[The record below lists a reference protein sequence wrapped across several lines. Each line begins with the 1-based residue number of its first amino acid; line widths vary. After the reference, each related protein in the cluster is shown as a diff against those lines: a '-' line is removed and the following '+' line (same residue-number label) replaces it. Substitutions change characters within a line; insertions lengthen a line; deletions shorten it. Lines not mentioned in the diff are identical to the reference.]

1 MHKKYAFMSLA
12 LYLCILALI
21 SGCSPVNVIS
31 SNFDPD
37 ISPESYETFNFYDLD
52 VDTPNP
58 EQIDTIRLSMLKNAI
73 ENELNARGL
82 EMSDDPDLWV
92 NIGVLLEDKVQT
104 RETNIREAPLYI
116 GQRNYHWESKE
127 VVVDKYR
134 EGTVMLDLID
144 ADSKE
149 MVGQAVASGIVSEDN
164 EKLLQRI
171 EQGVEKVFD
180 ELWSRQ
186 Q

>member
-1 MHKKYAFMSLA
+1 MSLA

-52 VDTPNP
+52 VDTPNS

-127 VVVDKYR
+127 IVVDKYQ

-149 MVGQAVASGIVSEDN
+149 MVGQAVASGIVAEDN